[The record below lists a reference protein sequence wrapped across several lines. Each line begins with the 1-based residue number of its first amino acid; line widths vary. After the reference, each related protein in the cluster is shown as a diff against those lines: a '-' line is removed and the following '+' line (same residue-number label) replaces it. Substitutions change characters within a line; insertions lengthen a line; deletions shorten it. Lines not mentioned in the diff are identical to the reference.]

1 MLTKTPFYHGT
12 TRKMVVGFAGLFSNI
27 FIQTKD
33 QFGITRKI
41 VNVPLAYANKEKF
54 IVRLQQD
61 PNLNEDTQISLPRMS
76 FEIVGFEYDSN
87 RQINKIQRSNITKD
101 NKSGHQYAPVPYNLS
116 FNLYTFTRTQ
126 EDNLQILEQIV
137 PYFTPDINLS
147 IKVLQNPDV
156 IQDCTLIMNDVN
168 IDDQYDGG
176 FEDRRY
182 IISTYSFTLQ
192 MNYYGPILG
201 TSDPE
206 NHFESGAP
214 SSVIKKVI
222 TNLNQTKYTATVDP
236 FDANSSDVHQILEA
250 WGDRSGGADDFDT
263 NITL

>member
-1 MLTKTPFYHGT
+1 MLTKVPFYWGT

-33 QFGITRKI
+33 AAGITKKI

-61 PNLNEDTQISLPRMS
+61 PNMSEDVQISLPRMS
-76 FEIVGFEYDSN
+76 FEIVGFAYDSN
-87 RQINKIQRSNITKD
+87 RQLNKVQ
-101 NKSGHQYAPVPYNLS
+101 KSSIVKNGVPAHQYAPVPYNLS

-156 IQDCTLIMNDVN
+156 VQDCTLIMNDVN

-182 IISTYSFTLQ
+182 IVTTYSFTLQ

-222 TNLNQTKYTATVDP
+222 TNLNQTKYTAVVDP
-236 FDANSSDVHQILEA
+236 FDANTGDIYTINES
-250 WGDRSGGADDFDT
+250 WGDRDGGPTDFDVGAT
-263 NITL
+263 I